1 MYARS
6 YRGAR
11 PGRLSLREGTIIFFV
26 MSLRKE
32 ERLEGREVRTCVFMG
47 NPTGT
52 VECAATG
59 GQIVDDITLV
69 KGSPHS

>member
-1 MYARS
+1 
-6 YRGAR
+6 
-11 PGRLSLREGTIIFFV
+11 

-32 ERLEGREVRTCVFMG
+32 ERLEGREVRTCVFVG

-52 VECAATG
+52 VECTATG